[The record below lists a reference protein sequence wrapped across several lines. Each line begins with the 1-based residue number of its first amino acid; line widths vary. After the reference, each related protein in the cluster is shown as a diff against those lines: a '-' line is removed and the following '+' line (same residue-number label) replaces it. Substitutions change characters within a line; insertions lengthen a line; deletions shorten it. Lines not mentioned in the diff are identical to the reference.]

1 MPKVSKSHSLKVSK
15 SHNRKGRSR
24 VPVSKVTCTALLVVD
39 QAPFLKKALSACKR
53 LRNELH
59 RKQALLS
66 DFEEQD
72 RSAYQQWLNHTHGK
86 TLTQIRELR
95 EEAEAYQFILHHL
108 SHCAYWDYDAVPQL
122 FEELFELKKKG
133 TLYSYEPPKQPDV
146 FGRDDDSKSDGDEGF
161 DDPNRGEWDDDEEDD
176 DEDMRAFFDRMFGG
190 GGASRDSN
198 AGMPHAETAQKAAN
212 DARLKT
218 CYRNLAKRLHPDHSE
233 LEELVREKRWHEI
246 QEAYQ
251 QSDLDA
257 LLRIEAICDMDDTG
271 LRAELG
277 LARLH
282 DLAAYHKLHLIPLRN
297 ALRAAKQDIA
307 FGFFKKGPS
316 AQVTREVATD
326 LKYERMDVTDMI
338 EHMKRSAT
346 SIRDEVAA
354 QLQVNKAAHEA
365 VLRAQ
370 AAKARRAERRGGKSA
385 PKAKAKRPE
394 PKAKAKQP
402 KSIPV
407 PKAPHQ
413 KEPAPEDPRQM
424 AFF

>member
-1 MPKVSKSHSLKVSK
+1 MPKVSKSNK
-15 SHNRKGRSR
+15 RKGCYRS
-24 VPVSKVTCTALLVVD
+24 PISKVTCTALIVVD
-39 QAPFLKKALSACKR
+39 QAPFLKKALSTCRR

-72 RSAYQQWLNHTHGK
+72 RSAFQQWLNGAHGK

-95 EEAEAYQFILHHL
+95 DEAEAYQFILHHL
-108 SHCAYWDYDAVPQL
+108 SHCAYGDYQAVPEL
-122 FEELFELKKKG
+122 YKELFELKKKG
-133 TLYSYEPPKQPDV
+133 ILYSYEPPKKPDPY
-146 FGRDDDSKSDGDEGF
+146 GYDGDDEDGDDD
-161 DDPNRGEWDDDEEDD
+161 WDDEDDDWDDEDDED

-190 GGASRDSN
+190 GGASSDSN
-198 AGMPHAETAQKAAN
+198 AGMLQAETAQKAAN

-233 LEELVREKRWHEI
+233 LEESIREKRWHEI

-251 QSDLDA
+251 QSDLEA
-257 LLRIEAICDMDDTG
+257 LMRVEAICDMDDTG

-277 LARLH
+277 LARLR
-282 DLAAYHKLHLIPLRN
+282 DLAAYHQSHLIPIRN

-316 AQVTREVATD
+316 ARVKRNVADD
-326 LKYERMDVTDMI
+326 LKYERMDVKDMVG
-338 EHMKRSAT
+338 HMRRSAA
-346 SIRDEVAA
+346 SIRDEVMA
-354 QLQVNKAAHEA
+354 QLRANKAANERA
-365 VLRAQ
+365 VRRA
-370 AAKARRAERRGGKSA
+370 AELKARRAELRGGKSA
-385 PKAKAKRPE
+385 SKAKAKRPE
-394 PKAKAKQP
+394 PKAKTKQP

-407 PKAPHQ
+407 PETKAPRK